1 MRQGNRQ
8 YDRGSY
14 VSIEM
19 DVKIENLSR
28 VLDNLSKNE
37 KVFGI
42 DTQFIDMGSEP
53 FVIVRFGSR
62 K

>member
-1 MRQGNRQ
+1 MRNGTRQ
-8 YDRGSY
+8 YDRGNYTS
-14 VSIEM
+14 VEM

-42 DTQFIDMGSEP
+42 DTHFIDMGSEP
-53 FVIVRFGSR
+53 FVIVRFGAR

>member
-8 YDRGSY
+8 YDRGNY
-14 VSIEM
+14 MAIEM
-19 DVKIENLSR
+19 DVR
-28 VLDNLSKNE
+28 
-37 KVFGI
+37 I

-53 FVIVRFGSR
+53 FVIVKFCNR

>member
-1 MRQGNRQ
+1 MRQGNRM

-53 FVIVRFGSR
+53 FVIVKFGAR

>member
-8 YDRGSY
+8 YDRGNY
-14 VSIEM
+14 MAIEM
-19 DVKIENLSR
+19 DVRIENLSR

-53 FVIVRFGSR
+53 FVIVKFCNR